1 MANAEGPLKPTCTCS
16 SHSTQKLHIFS
27 HYKTVTLILRIANG
41 VGSIPPPPL
50 SLSLSH
56 SHSQCDDGKK
66 EVDCS
71 NQSGPPTLYKPGPIV
86 ITLFMM
92 LLESIGAHGFIAFF
106 GGLLLILG
114 FIKLSC
120 GGILCC
126 RKTKQQE
133 YAQRMVEKGVPPK
146 SEHTLECTHFT
157 YMKTQLC
164 KPRALVKRG
173 KLIHAHTYTCTCI
186 CG

>member
-1 MANAEGPLKPTCTCS
+1 MCS
-16 SHSTQKLHIFS
+16 
-27 HYKTVTLILRIANG
+27 VRIHF
-41 VGSIPPPPL
+41 L
-50 SLSLSH
+50 SASL
-56 SHSQCDDGKK
+56 QCDDGKK

-71 NQSGPPTLYKPGPIV
+71 SQSGPPTLYKPGPIAV
-86 ITLFMM
+86 TLFMM

-133 YAQRMVEKGVPPK
+133 YTERMLEKGVPPK
-146 SEHTLECTHFT
+146 SENTH
-157 YMKTQLC
+157 
-164 KPRALVKRG
+164 AN
-173 KLIHAHTYTCTCI
+173 IHVHVMEYGGTSYK
-186 CG
+186 GHSK